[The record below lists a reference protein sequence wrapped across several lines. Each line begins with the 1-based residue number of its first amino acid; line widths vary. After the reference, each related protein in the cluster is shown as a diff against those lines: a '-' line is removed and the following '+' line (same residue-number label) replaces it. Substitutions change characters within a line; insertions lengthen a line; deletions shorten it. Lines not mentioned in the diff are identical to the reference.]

1 MYIPAHDVHYLVRFS
16 VGELLVDWILEN
28 NVIGHL
34 FGPNLHVEVLKQSQ
48 AILSLVAFE
57 RRLTSAH
64 LDCMW
69 AAAQLKH
76 CGRTV
81 LELLKSLIK
90 NLDPASVLHLSKL
103 VSQLEPPA
111 HNEQVRRTHLTRP
124 AHLFRATKLT
134 SRVRHAWLLHV

>member
-1 MYIPAHDVHYLVRFS
+1 MHYFSFRS
-16 VGELLVDWILEN
+16 VGELLVLWLLEK

-34 FGPNLHVEVLKQSQ
+34 FGPNLHVEVIKQSQ
-48 AILSLVAFE
+48 PILNQVAIE

-69 AAAQLKH
+69 AATQLKH

-90 NLDPASVLHLSKL
+90 SMDLSSVLHLTTL

-111 HNEQVRRTHLTRP
+111 HNEQVSIASHRT
-124 AHLFRATKLT
+124 
-134 SRVRHAWLLHV
+134 